1 MIRKTLLVLITLAS
15 IVSCDNDLDIIAEWK
30 DIPVVYGILNAQ
42 DSVHYVKL
50 NKAFLGQGDVM
61 SMAQE
66 FDSLHYNQEEV
77 GLRLV
82 EYSNIAIQY
91 VENLELD
98 CTNGIDTAC
107 SKLDMIRDCIN
118 GNDCIYIPQDSFH
131 NAFNIESHIKS
142 IELYP
147 TYDFEKPEGIFSFPN
162 QVVYMTTES
171 LNNERYYSAEVYDK
185 SEDTV
190 IASNLIPIDVLSPL
204 QIIKPNPASALNL
217 VPNGNYPITVEWSP
231 LEAADLYELKI
242 RFHYVE
248 QQIANLSDTV
258 HKYIDW
264 NFPYRLPTSSITSE
278 SISLDAE
285 QFLNFLAVNIDENPN
300 VYRQVKGMQVTQA
313 SLSHACLDIT
323 LMAAG
328 QNLSTYVL
336 LNQNSNSIVVDRPE
350 FSNID
355 NGIGILS
362 SRSFKVIEDIKLNND
377 SNDEIAFNEITK
389 HLNFAYFEFDFD
401 DGVDTLYVN

>member
-50 NKAFLGQGDVM
+50 NKAYLGQGDVM

-66 FDSLHYNQEEV
+66 FDSLHYNLEEV

-82 EYSNIAIQY
+82 EYRRVGGQY
-91 VENLELD
+91 IETKSVE
-98 CTNGIDTAC
+98 
-107 SKLDMIRDCIN
+107 MV
-118 GNDCIYIPQDSFH
+118 
-131 NAFNIESHIKS
+131 
-142 IELYP
+142 P
-147 TYDFEKPEGIFSFPN
+147 TDEFEKPLSGIFSSPD
-162 QVVYMTTES
+162 QIIYKSGES
-171 LNNERYYSAEVYDK
+171 LNNERYYRAQVYDK
-185 SEDTV
+185 SVDTV
-190 IASNLIPIDVLSPL
+190 IASNLIPIDILSPL
-204 QIIKPNPASALNL
+204 QVIKPNPASALNL

-231 LEAADLYELKI
+231 LENAALYELKI

-248 QQIANLSDTV
+248 QEIANLSNTVDTF
-258 HKYIDW
+258 IDW
-264 NFPYRLPTSSITSE
+264 TFPYRLPTSSITSE

-300 VYRQVKGMQVTQA
+300 VYRQVKGMKVTQA
-313 SLSHACLDIT
+313 TISHACLDVT
-323 LMAAG
+323 LMAAA
-328 QNLSTYVL
+328 QDLSTYIL
-336 LNQNSNSIVVDRPE
+336 LNQNSNSIVIDRSE
-350 FSNID
+350 YSNID

-362 SRSFKVIEDIKLNND
+362 SRSFNVIEQVKINNL

-389 HLNFAYFEFDFD
+389 HLNFAYFRVIEGDI
-401 DGVDTLYVN
+401 DTLYVN

>member
-1 MIRKTLLVLITLAS
+1 MIRKTLLVLITLAF
-15 IVSCDNDLDIIAEWK
+15 IVSCDNDIDIIAEWK
-30 DIPVVYGILNAQ
+30 DIPVVYGVLNAQ

-50 NKAFLGQGDVM
+50 NKAFLGQGNVM

-66 FDSLHYNQEEV
+66 FDSLYYDQEDV

-82 EYSNIAIQY
+82 EYRRIAGQY
-91 VENLELD
+91 
-98 CTNGIDTAC
+98 
-107 SKLDMIRDCIN
+107 
-118 GNDCIYIPQDSFH
+118 
-131 NAFNIESHIKS
+131 IETKS
-142 IELYP
+142 IEMEP
-147 TYDFEKPEGIFSFPN
+147 TDEFLKPLEGIFSAPD
-162 QVVYMTTES
+162 QIIYKSDAS
-171 LNNERYYSAEVYDK
+171 LNNERYYSAQVYDK
-185 SEDTV
+185 SVDTV

-231 LEAADLYELKI
+231 LEGADLYELKI

-264 NFPYRLPTSSITSE
+264 NFPYRLPTSSISSE

-300 VYRQVKGMQVTQA
+300 VYRQVKGMQFTQTT
-313 SLSHACLDIT
+313 LSHACMDIT

-328 QNLSTYVL
+328 QNLSTYIL
-336 LNQNSNSIVVDRPE
+336 LNQNSNSIVVDRLE
-350 FSNID
+350 YSNID
-355 NGIGILS
+355 NGIGVLS
-362 SRSFKVIEDIKLNND
+362 SRSFNVLEGIKINNF

>member
-15 IVSCDNDLDIIAEWK
+15 LVSCDNDLDIIAEWK

-50 NKAFLGQGDVM
+50 NKTFLGQGDVM

-77 GLRLV
+77 GLRLI
-82 EYSNIAIQY
+82 EYRRSGGQY
-91 VENLELD
+91 
-98 CTNGIDTAC
+98 
-107 SKLDMIRDCIN
+107 
-118 GNDCIYIPQDSFH
+118 
-131 NAFNIESHIKS
+131 IESKS
-142 IELYP
+142 IEMEP
-147 TYDFEKPEGIFSFPN
+147 TFNSDKPDGVFSAPD
-162 QVVYMTTES
+162 QIIYKSDAS

-217 VPNGNYPITVEWSP
+217 VPNGNYPITVEWPP
-231 LEAADLYELKI
+231 LEGAALYELKI

-248 QQIANLSDTV
+248 QQISNLSDTT

-264 NFPYRLPTSSITSE
+264 IFPYRLPTSSITSE
-278 SISLDAE
+278 SISLEAD

-313 SLSHACLDIT
+313 TISNACLDT
-323 LMAAG
+323 FRL
-328 QNLSTYVL
+328 
-336 LNQNSNSIVVDRPE
+336 
-350 FSNID
+350 FH
-355 NGIGILS
+355 
-362 SRSFKVIEDIKLNND
+362 
-377 SNDEIAFNEITK
+377 DEGER
-389 HLNFAYFEFDFD
+389 Y
-401 DGVDTLYVN
+401 

>member
-15 IVSCDNDLDIIAEWK
+15 IISCDNDLDIIAEWK

-66 FDSLHYNQEEV
+66 FDSLYYDQEEV

-82 EYSNIAIQY
+82 EYRRTAGQY
-91 VENLELD
+91 
-98 CTNGIDTAC
+98 
-107 SKLDMIRDCIN
+107 
-118 GNDCIYIPQDSFH
+118 
-131 NAFNIESHIKS
+131 IETKS
-142 IELYP
+142 IEMEP
-147 TYDFEKPEGIFSFPN
+147 TDEIEKPLEGIFCAPDQIIYKSDA
-162 QVVYMTTES
+162 S
-171 LNNERYYSAEVYDK
+171 LNNERYYSAQVYDK
-185 SEDTV
+185 SVDTV

-217 VPNGNYPITVEWSP
+217 VPNGNYPITVEWPP
-231 LEAADLYELKI
+231 LEGAALYELKI

-248 QQIANLSDTV
+248 QQIANLSDTT
-258 HKYIDW
+258 HEYIDW
-264 NFPYRLPTSSITSE
+264 ILPYRLPTSSITSE

-300 VYRQVKGMQVTQA
+300 VYRQVKGMQVNQA
-313 SLSHACLDIT
+313 TLSHACLDIS
-323 LMAAG
+323 LLAAG
-328 QNLSTYVL
+328 QDLSTYIL
-336 LNQNSNSIVVDRPE
+336 LNENSNSIVVDRPE
-350 FSNID
+350 YSNID

-377 SNDEIAFNEITK
+377 SNDEIATNDITK
-389 HLNFAYFEFDFD
+389 HLNFAYFDFDFD
-401 DGVDTLYVN
+401 DGVDTIYVN

>member
-1 MIRKTLLVLITLAS
+1 MIRKTLLLLIILAS
-15 IVSCDNDLDIIAEWK
+15 LVSCDNDLDIIAEWK
-30 DIPVVYGILNAQ
+30 DIPVVYGVLNAQ

-66 FDSLHYNQEEV
+66 FDSLYYEQEEV
-77 GLRLV
+77 GLRLI
-82 EYSNIAIQY
+82 EYRRTGGQY
-91 VENLELD
+91 
-98 CTNGIDTAC
+98 
-107 SKLDMIRDCIN
+107 
-118 GNDCIYIPQDSFH
+118 
-131 NAFNIESHIKS
+131 IETIS
-142 IELYP
+142 IEMEL
-147 TYDFEKPEGIFSFPN
+147 TNEFVKPDGIFSSPD
-162 QVVYMTTES
+162 QIIYKS
-171 LNNERYYSAEVYDK
+171 DALLNNERYYSAQVYDK
-185 SEDTV
+185 SLDTV
-190 IASNLIPIDVLSPL
+190 IASNPMPIDVLSPL

-217 VPNGNYPITVEWSP
+217 IPNGNYPITVEWPP
-231 LEAADLYELKI
+231 LDGAALYELKI

-248 QQIANLSDTV
+248 QQIANLSDTT

-264 NFPYRLPTSSITSE
+264 TFPYRLPTSSITSE
-278 SISLDAE
+278 SISLEAD

-300 VYRQVKGMQVTQA
+300 VYRQVKGLQITQA
-313 SLSHACLDIT
+313 TLSHACLDIT

-328 QNLSTYVL
+328 QNLSTYIL
-336 LNQNSNSIVVDRPE
+336 LNQNSNSLVVDRPE

-362 SRSFKVIEDIKLNND
+362 SRSLNVIKGVKINNL
-377 SNDEIAFNEITK
+377 SNDEIAFNDITK

>member
-15 IVSCDNDLDIIAEWK
+15 VVSCDNDLDIIADWK

-50 NKAFLGQGDVM
+50 NKAFLGQGDVI

-77 GLRLV
+77 GLRLI
-82 EYSNIAIQY
+82 EYRIAAGQY
-91 VENLELD
+91 IE
-98 CTNGIDTAC
+98 TNFIEMEPT
-107 SKLDMIRDCIN
+107 
-118 GNDCIYIPQDSFH
+118 
-131 NAFNIESHIKS
+131 FNSV
-142 IELYP
+142 
-147 TYDFEKPEGIFSFPN
+147 KPEEGIFSAPD
-162 QVVYMTTES
+162 QIIYKS
-171 LNNERYYSAEVYDK
+171 DASINNERYYSAHVYDK
-185 SEDTV
+185 SSDTV
-190 IASNLIPIDVLSPL
+190 IASNQLPIDVLSPI

-217 VPNGNYPITVEWSP
+217 IPNGNYPVTVEWPP
-231 LEAADLYELKI
+231 LEGAALYELKI

-248 QQIANLSDTV
+248 QQISNLSDTT

-264 NFPYRLPTSSITSE
+264 TFPYRLPTSSITPE
-278 SISLDAE
+278 SISLEAD

-300 VYRQVKGMQVTQA
+300 VYRQVKGMQITQA
-313 SLSHACLDIT
+313 TLSHACLDIT

-328 QNLSTYVL
+328 QNLSTYIL
-336 LNQNSNSIVVDRPE
+336 LNQNSNSLVTDRPE

-362 SRSFKVIEDIKLNND
+362 SRSFSVLKGVKINNF
-377 SNDEIAFNEITK
+377 SNDEIAFNDITR

>member
-77 GLRLV
+77 GLRLI
-82 EYSNIAIQY
+82 EYRIAAGQY
-91 VENLELD
+91 IE
-98 CTNGIDTAC
+98 TN
-107 SKLDMIRDCIN
+107 
-118 GNDCIYIPQDSFH
+118 
-131 NAFNIESHIKS
+131 S
-142 IELYP
+142 IEMEP
-147 TYDFEKPEGIFSFPN
+147 TFNSDKPLEGIFSAPS
-162 QVVYMTTES
+162 QIIYKSDAS

-185 SEDTV
+185 SVDTV
-190 IASNLIPIDVLSPL
+190 FASNLIPIDILNPL

-217 VPNGNYPITVEWSP
+217 VPNGNYPITVEWPP
-231 LEAADLYELKI
+231 LEGAALYELKI
-242 RFHYVE
+242 RFHFVE
-248 QQIANLSDTV
+248 QQIANLSDTT
-258 HKYIDW
+258 HEYIDW
-264 NFPYRLPTSSITSE
+264 ILPYRLPTSSITSE

-300 VYRQVKGMQVTQA
+300 VYRQVKGMQVNQA
-313 SLSHACLDIT
+313 TLSHACLDIS
-323 LMAAG
+323 LLAAG
-328 QNLSTYVL
+328 QDLSTYIL
-336 LNQNSNSIVVDRPE
+336 LNENSNSIVVDRPE
-350 FSNID
+350 YSNID

-377 SNDEIAFNEITK
+377 SNDEIAKNDITK

>member
-1 MIRKTLLVLITLAS
+1 MIRKTLLLLITLAS
-15 IVSCDNDLDIIAEWK
+15 VVSCDNDLDIIAEWE
-30 DIPVVYGILNAQ
+30 DISVVYGVLNAQ

-66 FDSLHYNQEEV
+66 FDSLYYDQEEV
-77 GLRLV
+77 GLRLI
-82 EYSNIAIQY
+82 EYRRIGGQY
-91 VENLELD
+91 
-98 CTNGIDTAC
+98 
-107 SKLDMIRDCIN
+107 
-118 GNDCIYIPQDSFH
+118 
-131 NAFNIESHIKS
+131 IETIS
-142 IELYP
+142 IEMEP
-147 TYDFEKPEGIFSFPN
+147 TDEFVKPDGIFSSPD
-162 QVVYMTTES
+162 QIIYKSDAS
-171 LNNERYYSAEVYDK
+171 LNNERYYSAQVYDK
-185 SEDTV
+185 NVDTV
-190 IASNLIPIDVLSPL
+190 IASNLIPIDLLSPL

-231 LEAADLYELKI
+231 LEGADLYELKI

-278 SISLDAE
+278 SISLDAD

-300 VYRQVKGMQVTQA
+300 VYRQVKGMQITQA

-328 QNLSTYVL
+328 QNLSTYIL

-350 FSNID
+350 YSNID

-362 SRSFKVIEDIKLNND
+362 SRSFNVLEGIKINNF
-377 SNDEIAFNEITK
+377 SNDEIAKNDITK

>member
-82 EYSNIAIQY
+82 EYRLAGGQY
-91 VENLELD
+91 IE
-98 CTNGIDTAC
+98 TN
-107 SKLDMIRDCIN
+107 
-118 GNDCIYIPQDSFH
+118 
-131 NAFNIESHIKS
+131 S
-142 IELYP
+142 IEMEP
-147 TYDFEKPEGIFSFPN
+147 TFNSDKPEEGIFSGPD
-162 QVVYMTTES
+162 QIIYKSDAS
-171 LNNERYYSAEVYDK
+171 LNNDRYYSAQVYDK
-185 SEDTV
+185 SVDTV
-190 IASNLIPIDVLSPL
+190 IASNLIPIDILSPL

-217 VPNGNYPITVEWSP
+217 VPNGNYPITVEWP
-231 LEAADLYELKI
+231 PIEGAELYELKI

-248 QQIANLSDTV
+248 QQIANLSDTT
-258 HKYIDW
+258 HEYIDW
-264 NFPYRLPTSSITSE
+264 ILPYRLPTSSITSE

-300 VYRQVKGMQVTQA
+300 VYRQVKGMQVNQVT
-313 SLSHACLDIT
+313 LSHACLDIS
-323 LMAAG
+323 LLAAG
-328 QNLSTYVL
+328 QDLSTYIL
-336 LNQNSNSIVVDRPE
+336 LNENSNSIVVDRPE
-350 FSNID
+350 YSNID

-362 SRSFKVIEDIKLNND
+362 SRSFKVIKDIKLNND
-377 SNDEIAFNEITK
+377 SNDEIAKNDITK
-389 HLNFAYFEFDFD
+389 HLNFAYFDFDFD

>member
-30 DIPVVYGILNAQ
+30 DIPVVYGVLNAQ

-77 GLRLV
+77 GLRLI
-82 EYSNIAIQY
+82 EYRIAAGQY
-91 VENLELD
+91 
-98 CTNGIDTAC
+98 
-107 SKLDMIRDCIN
+107 
-118 GNDCIYIPQDSFH
+118 
-131 NAFNIESHIKS
+131 IETRS
-142 IELYP
+142 IEMEP
-147 TYDFEKPEGIFSFPN
+147 SFNSNKPLEGIFSSPD
-162 QVVYMTTES
+162 QIIYKSDTS
-171 LNNERYYSAEVYDK
+171 LNNERYYSAQVYDK
-185 SEDTV
+185 NLDTV
-190 IASNLIPIDVLSPL
+190 IASNLLPIDVLNSL
-204 QIIKPNPASALNL
+204 QITKPNPASPLNL
-217 VPNGNYPITVEWSP
+217 VTNGSFPIKVEWQP
-231 LEAADLYELKI
+231 LEGAELYELKI

-248 QQIANLSDTV
+248 QQIENLSDTT
-258 HKYIDW
+258 HEYIDW
-264 NFPYRLPTSSITSE
+264 ILPYRLPTSSITSE

-300 VYRQVKGMQVTQA
+300 VYRQVKGMQVNQVT
-313 SLSHACLDIT
+313 LSHACLDIS
-323 LMAAG
+323 LLAAG
-328 QNLSTYVL
+328 QDLSTYIL
-336 LNQNSNSIVVDRPE
+336 LNENSNSIVVDRPE
-350 FSNID
+350 YSNID

-377 SNDEIAFNEITK
+377 SNDEIAKNDITK
-389 HLNFAYFEFDFD
+389 HLNFAYFDFDFD

>member
-42 DSVHYVKL
+42 DSVHYIKL
-50 NKAFLGQGDVM
+50 NKTFLGQGDVM

-77 GLRLV
+77 GLRLI
-82 EYSNIAIQY
+82 EYRRSGGQY
-91 VENLELD
+91 
-98 CTNGIDTAC
+98 
-107 SKLDMIRDCIN
+107 
-118 GNDCIYIPQDSFH
+118 
-131 NAFNIESHIKS
+131 IESKS
-142 IELYP
+142 IEMEP
-147 TYDFEKPEGIFSFPN
+147 TFNSDKPDGIFSAPD
-162 QVVYMTTES
+162 QIIYKS
-171 LNNERYYSAEVYDK
+171 DASINNERYYSAEVYDK
-185 SEDTV
+185 SVDTV

-217 VPNGNYPITVEWSP
+217 VPNGNYPITVEWPP
-231 LEAADLYELKI
+231 LEGAALYELKI

-248 QQIANLSDTV
+248 QEIANLSNTVDTF
-258 HKYIDW
+258 IDW
-264 NFPYRLPTSSITSE
+264 TFPYRLPTSSITSE

-313 SLSHACLDIT
+313 TISHACLDVT
-323 LMAAG
+323 LMAAA
-328 QNLSTYVL
+328 QDLSTYIL

-350 FSNID
+350 YSNID

-362 SRSFKVIEDIKLNND
+362 SRSFNVIEQVKINNL

-389 HLNFAYFEFDFD
+389 HLNFAYFRVIEGDI
-401 DGVDTLYVN
+401 DTLYIN

>member
-30 DIPVVYGILNAQ
+30 DIPVVYGVLNAQ

-66 FDSLHYNQEEV
+66 FDSLQYNQEEV
-77 GLRLV
+77 GLRLI
-82 EYSNIAIQY
+82 EYRQTAGQY
-91 VENLELD
+91 
-98 CTNGIDTAC
+98 
-107 SKLDMIRDCIN
+107 
-118 GNDCIYIPQDSFH
+118 
-131 NAFNIESHIKS
+131 IESKS
-142 IELYP
+142 IEMEP
-147 TYDFEKPEGIFSFPN
+147 TDEFVKPDGIFSSPD
-162 QVVYMTTES
+162 QIIYKSDAS
-171 LNNERYYSAEVYDK
+171 LNNERYYSAQVYDK
-185 SEDTV
+185 SLDTV
-190 IASNLIPIDVLSPL
+190 IASNLIPIDVLSPI

-217 VPNGNYPITVEWSP
+217 VSNGNYPITVEWSP
-231 LEAADLYELKI
+231 TEGADLYELKI

-300 VYRQVKGMQVTQA
+300 VYRQVKGMQISQT

-328 QNLSTYVL
+328 QNLSTYIL

-350 FSNID
+350 YSNID
-355 NGIGILS
+355 NGIGVLS
-362 SRSFKVIEDIKLNND
+362 SRSFNVLEGIKINNF